1 MNTVTKPRSEACER
15 NRDPILKVLMQ
26 WFLEP
31 GTALEIGSGTGQ
43 HAVYFAR
50 HLPHLTWLTS
60 DLEDNRPGIRAWVS
74 ESQLANLPPPLRLD
88 VTDTAWPVVRSDY
101 VFSANTAHIMSWPKV
116 QAMFAGVAKTLG
128 PKGVFCLYGPF
139 NHKGEFTSDTNRAFD
154 ATLRSQNAEMGVR
167 DDLALITL
175 GRRTGLRLAGDYW
188 LPANNRVLVWVK
200 QEAEVEATASN
211 RVLRPTAAAEP
222 ATFGR

>member
-1 MNTVTKPRSEACER
+1 MTATAMTAPVMKPRSEACER
-15 NRDPILKVLMQ
+15 NRDAILKVLMQ

-50 HLPHLTWLTS
+50 HMPHITWLSS
-60 DLEDNRPGIRAWVS
+60 DLEDNRAGIRAWVS
-74 ESQLANLPPPLRLD
+74 ESQLPNLPPPLRLD
-88 VTDTAWPVVRSDY
+88 VSDSAWPVVRTQY
-101 VFSANTAHIMSWPKV
+101 VFSANTAHIMNWTQV

-139 NHKGEFTSDTNRAFD
+139 NHKGEFTSDSNRAFD
-154 ATLRSQNAEMGVR
+154 SLLRSQNAEMGLR

-175 GRRTGLRLAGDYW
+175 GRRSNMQLSGDYW
-188 LPANNRVLVWVK
+188 LPANNRVLVWVM
-200 QEAEVEATASN
+200 QEATADVTGRN
-211 RVLRPTAAAEP
+211 RVLRPTAA
-222 ATFGR
+222 